1 MVEFI
6 NALTGGP
13 MWVHESRVEEYLAA
27 GHKLA
32 AKAPAAKPAEEAPKP
47 KTTAKR
53 KK

>member
-1 MVEFI
+1 MVEFR

-13 MWVHESRVEEYLAA
+13 MWVHESRVDEYLAA
-27 GHKLA
+27 GYKLA
-32 AKAPAAKPAEEAPKP
+32 AEVPAAKPAEAPKP

>member
-1 MVEFI
+1 MVAFI

-13 MWVHESRVEEYLAA
+13 MWVHESRVQEYLAA
-27 GHKLA
+27 
-32 AKAPAAKPAEEAPKP
+32 AKPAEAPKP

>member
-1 MVEFI
+1 MVEMV

-13 MWVHESRVEEYLAA
+13 MWVHESRVDEYLAA

-32 AKAPAAKPAEEAPKP
+32 AGDAPSKTARTAPK